1 MGESDPTKGRILFKE
16 EKLSNLTVMVLV
28 LVGMVVNF
36 LLTTLWSN
44 LWRDNMQDSMVFG
57 AQTTIMIT
65 VISLPFVLA
74 RRFPLVIYEMGF
86 EAPIIVL
93 KFLQRN
99 KRFVGYHDIK
109 SLHPEYIS
117 NYGVTKLGGYTVI
130 TTEGEKIDI
139 RDMDESKLKSI
150 KKTFIS
156 ALGDRWDKLYVDVP
170 FLGYKE
176 LQSMQLQLARSKTSV
191 WIEGLGTM
199 SSSLFFLMFSLI
211 VLSPSFMIISVL
223 FTFFLWMVGFARL
236 SSYYMALAS
245 YKKAVLKDPSLVSVI
260 TTHRKV
266 KIEHLNPLKKIES
279 FTAKDWERL
288 QRSIH
293 SLRPWHLIVF
303 GSIVM
308 FIGLPVYDFIPYEVS
323 MLIVVSGIAIMMSA
337 LLYMPGL
344 TKDTE
349 LVKQLV
355 EQEVKLNRRIM
366 PEWFKTRT
374 RILTMLPFRHKPQY
388 TDEEWRK
395 LVSASKFRN
404 EGRTAALVAGMV
416 SMLILAVALREAFGF
431 PKYSV
436 LIMIALVMGGFL
448 GYLYVYGGRFST
460 LRAIM
465 DYEEQS
471 SKSVVPEKL
480 TETEMGSLKYTSPAY
495 SIGKRAILAVL
506 YVVSIAIPI
515 ALIMRFLQLY
525 VPSNLNVY
533 TIVGAIVWVLFIV
546 GIEYLLVGIIVW
558 RFVSPRLEIFE
569 NGMTRFVIP
578 VFTNR
583 KGDYVAFSDM
593 KSFSVSEDGHKCYV
607 RVRDSGI
614 PLVWMAF
621 DTGAVGRVVDKLRS
635 EGIREIE

>member
-1 MGESDPTKGRILFKE
+1 
-16 EKLSNLTVMVLV
+16 
-28 LVGMVVNF
+28 
-36 LLTTLWSN
+36 
-44 LWRDNMQDSMVFG
+44 
-57 AQTTIMIT
+57 
-65 VISLPFVLA
+65 
-74 RRFPLVIYEMGF
+74 
-86 EAPIIVL
+86 
-93 KFLQRN
+93 
-99 KRFVGYHDIK
+99 
-109 SLHPEYIS
+109 
-117 NYGVTKLGGYTVI
+117 
-130 TTEGEKIDI
+130 
-139 RDMDESKLKSI
+139 
-150 KKTFIS
+150 
-156 ALGDRWDKLYVDVP
+156 
-170 FLGYKE
+170 
-176 LQSMQLQLARSKTSV
+176 
-191 WIEGLGTM
+191 
-199 SSSLFFLMFSLI
+199 
-211 VLSPSFMIISVL
+211 
-223 FTFFLWMVGFARL
+223 
-236 SSYYMALAS
+236 MALAS

-471 SKSVVPEKL
+471 SKSVVPEK
-480 TETEMGSLKYTSPAY
+480 Y
-495 SIGKRAILAVL
+495 R
-506 YVVSIAIPI
+506 
-515 ALIMRFLQLY
+515 ALI
-525 VPSNLNVY
+525 
-533 TIVGAIVWVLFIV
+533 A
-546 GIEYLLVGIIVW
+546 
-558 RFVSPRLEIFE
+558 
-569 NGMTRFVIP
+569 
-578 VFTNR
+578 
-583 KGDYVAFSDM
+583 KGW
-593 KSFSVSEDGHKCYV
+593 KGSVKE
-607 RVRDSGI
+607 
-614 PLVWMAF
+614 
-621 DTGAVGRVVDKLRS
+621 
-635 EGIREIE
+635 